1 MAHMVHTQN
10 FLLQI
15 CFCFDFLVYSL
26 IHRTKN
32 LLCSNNW
39 LRCHYTQQCNIFL
52 AKKNVC
58 GLKIS
63 SPPFTSWLIAPLIFC
78 VYKL

>member
-1 MAHMVHTQN
+1 MFSYLLFFCGKTYAKLMAHMAQLEN

-39 LRCHYTQQCNIFL
+39 LRCHYSQLYNIFL
-52 AKKNVC
+52 EKNR
-58 GLKIS
+58 LW
-63 SPPFTSWLIAPLIFC
+63 TQN
-78 VYKL
+78 